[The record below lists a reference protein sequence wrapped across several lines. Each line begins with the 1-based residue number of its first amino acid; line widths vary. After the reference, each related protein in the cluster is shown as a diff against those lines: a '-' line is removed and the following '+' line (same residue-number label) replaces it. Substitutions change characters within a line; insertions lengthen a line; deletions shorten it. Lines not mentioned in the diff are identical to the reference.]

1 MAVEEMKLITIDEAA
16 ERIGVHPNTIRNWLK
31 AGNLKGYRIG
41 PRVIRIDETELM
53 EAVQRL

>member
-16 ERIGVHPNTIRNWLK
+16 QRIGVHPNTIRNWLK

-41 PRVIRIDETELM
+41 PRFIRIDETELM

>member
-1 MAVEEMKLITIDEAA
+1 MNLITITEAA

-31 AGNLKGYRIG
+31 SGSLKGYRIG
-41 PRVIRIDETELM
+41 PRFIRIDETELM